1 MGLLPILV
9 PFEVL
14 VYCATVPYLG
24 ALLINYRA
32 LQGTPFELTNDALA
46 HIMV

>member
-24 ALLINYRA
+24 ALPINYLA
-32 LQGTPFELTNDALA
+32 LQGTPFEFTNGASA
-46 HIMV
+46 KAM